1 MIKINFIH
9 IITTWLFSLGP
20 VRPHKRGSRAH
31 VHLYEDS
38 KDCEELRRK
47 KRSQSVASHNCE
59 ELRKKKRSQSFASI
73 KFYSDLDSTIKNNNV
88 KQIFINFCVKS
99 SF

>member
-9 IITTWLFSLGP
+9 YYHFFSLGP

-38 KDCEELRRK
+38 KDCEQLRRK

-59 ELRKKKRSQSFASI
+59 ELRRKKRSQSFASI

-88 KQIFINFCVKS
+88 KEIFINFCVKS